1 MNISRIND
9 PYYFINQ
16 LTMVNDENCILLPQH
31 HIRRLRK
38 KRPIFIHNQKGQYLN
53 VIEIHCGNHDNK
65 TNLPI
70 FEPNDFLLVSEAQ
83 LNRIDN
89 LESFAIFTNKNEQV
103 VVLKKT

>member
-1 MNISRIND
+1 MDISRIND

-16 LTMVNDENCILLPQH
+16 LTMVNDEGCILLPEH

-38 KRPIFIHNQKGQYLN
+38 KRPIFVHNQKGQYLN
-53 VIEIHCGNHDNK
+53 VIEIHCGYQDE

-89 LESFAIFTNKNEQV
+89 LESFAIFTNKKERIV
-103 VVLKKT
+103 ILKKT